1 VWNRTP
7 ERAAQLTRELGG
19 EVVRTAK
26 PADILVNCTSSGM
39 DGADWTFKQLPLCAD
54 DLDRFKCVVDFVYR
68 DSGTGL
74 MNAARSKSIAV
85 VDGFALLVGQGALSF
100 ELFTGRPAP
109 VEVMRMAARSR

>member
-1 VWNRTP
+1 
-7 ERAAQLTRELGG
+7 
-19 EVVRTAK
+19 
-26 PADILVNCTSSGM
+26 
-39 DGADWTFKQLPLCAD
+39 
-54 DLDRFKCVVDFVYR
+54 
-68 DSGTGL
+68 